1 MNATKI
7 LWGQIFL
14 VCAVVVGFIWGA
26 TEWTAWQLAF
36 QPQLGHPWFTL
47 FGWPVYQPPAFFWW
61 WFAYDAYAHE
71 IFVTGGF
78 IAGAGGVAAFVV
90 AVAMSVW
97 RAREVKKVT
106 TYGSARWAEGRE
118 IRKAGLLHPDG
129 VLLGRWRGAYLRHF
143 GPEHVLCFAPTRSGK
158 GVGLVVPTLLTW
170 PGSAIVH
177 DIKGENWGLTAGW
190 RARFGNV
197 LLFDPTN
204 TKSAAYNPLL
214 EVRRGEWE
222 VRDVQNIADVLVDP
236 EGALEKRNHWEKT
249 SHSLLVGT
257 ILHVLYAEKDKTL
270 AGVAN
275 FLSDPKRPI
284 ETTLRAMM
292 ATRHLGKAGV
302 HPVVASAARELLNKS
317 ENERSGVLSTAL
329 SFLGLYRDPVV
340 AAVTA
345 RCDWRIRDLV
355 EAEHPVTLYLVLG
368 DGLAYRPDAKLHL
381 RIVEMKRRRAAGNI
395 QEASDFPCGFPLRGP
410 FQAFELS
417 RRQRDAINHPI
428 DRQPSAYVCM
438 KIHRHELQ
446 HAPILLD
453 AALECR
459 AAFVR
464 GESDRS
470 DRTTGVADGH
480 CEATADPELRRLVE
494 QRALWCRK
502 KRRREFLSPLERLC
516 AFQRLDNDRIDPLI
530 VFPQI
535 MIGPLD
541 RVVRDEFRRIA
552 PSRRH
557 GKIRETAQIERRAR
571 IGEHGTETLGVA
583 AGGKAVDKRLEHTM
597 HAVTPVSHKQ
607 VFIEAVPGR
616 GKFRAFSR

>member
-14 VCAVVVGFIWGA
+14 VCAVVVGFVWGA

-129 VLLGRWRGAYLRHF
+129 VLLGLWRGAYLRHH

-190 RARFGNV
+190 RARFGRV

-236 EGALEKRNHWEKT
+236 
-249 SHSLLVGT
+249 
-257 ILHVLYAEKDKTL
+257 IL
-270 AGVAN
+270 
-275 FLSDPKRPI
+275 
-284 ETTLRAMM
+284 
-292 ATRHLGKAGV
+292 
-302 HPVVASAARELLNKS
+302 
-317 ENERSGVLSTAL
+317 
-329 SFLGLYRDPVV
+329 
-340 AAVTA
+340 
-345 RCDWRIRDLV
+345 
-355 EAEHPVTLYLVLG
+355 
-368 DGLAYRPDAKLHL
+368 AK
-381 RIVEMKRRRAAGNI
+381 
-395 QEASDFPCGFPLRGP
+395 F
-410 FQAFELS
+410 
-417 RRQRDAINHPI
+417 I
-428 DRQPSAYVCM
+428 DR
-438 KIHRHELQ
+438 K
-446 HAPILLD
+446 
-453 AALECR
+453 
-459 AAFVR
+459 
-464 GESDRS
+464 
-470 DRTTGVADGH
+470 
-480 CEATADPELRRLVE
+480 
-494 QRALWCRK
+494 
-502 KRRREFLSPLERLC
+502 
-516 AFQRLDNDRIDPLI
+516 
-530 VFPQI
+530 
-535 MIGPLD
+535 
-541 RVVRDEFRRIA
+541 
-552 PSRRH
+552 
-557 GKIRETAQIERRAR
+557 
-571 IGEHGTETLGVA
+571 
-583 AGGKAVDKRLEHTM
+583 
-597 HAVTPVSHKQ
+597 
-607 VFIEAVPGR
+607 
-616 GKFRAFSR
+616 